1 MLTFCAVS
9 ICLQLES
16 VWVLNVFPD
25 RHWIVQLIEISN
37 LRKIMHLVS
46 NRRRQPSINIVPLV
60 DVLTV
65 LLFFFMVTMQFKQM
79 STLNITVPEIKTAG
93 KNEIKERV
101 VIALSPEGE
110 LYLNDQLLESD
121 AFEQAVAL
129 IGEATPELPV
139 LLIADENVPLK
150 HVTEVMDI
158 CRSNQ
163 LNKISLQSR

>member
-1 MLTFCAVS
+1 
-9 ICLQLES
+9 
-16 VWVLNVFPD
+16 
-25 RHWIVQLIEISN
+25 
-37 LRKIMHLVS
+37 MHLVS
-46 NRRRQPSINIVPLV
+46 HRRRQPSINIVPLV

-65 LLFFFMVTMQFKQM
+65 LLFFFLVTMQFKQI

-110 LYLNDQLLESD
+110 LYLNDQLLELAD
-121 AFEQAVAL
+121 FEQAMAL
-129 IGEATPELPV
+129 IGEVTPELPV